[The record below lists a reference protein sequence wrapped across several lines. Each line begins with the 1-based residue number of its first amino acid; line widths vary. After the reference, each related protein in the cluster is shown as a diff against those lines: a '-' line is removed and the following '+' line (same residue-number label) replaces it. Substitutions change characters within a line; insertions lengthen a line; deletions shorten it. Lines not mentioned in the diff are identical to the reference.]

1 MVRLQFVKDQGGVV
15 NIVNGNLRD
24 TDRNALLNIEEI
36 DSVVVSF
43 YVAVAINEE
52 LKAFEIS
59 GYIIVFD
66 SLDSMSPYLEQID
79 LLDGEVFNP
88 GVNGVKK
95 PDWDVASRDKT
106 VGIQPHTYIDTDIEQ
121 TLINEG

>member
-1 MVRLQFVKDQGGVV
+1 MVRLQFIKNQGGVV

-24 TDRNALLNIEEI
+24 TDRDALANIEEI
-36 DSVVVSF
+36 DSVIVSF
-43 YVAVAINEE
+43 YYALAINEE

-66 SLDSMSPYLEQID
+66 SLDSMKPYLDQID

-106 VGIQPHTYIDTDIEQ
+106 VGIQPHTYTDTDIEQ

>member
-1 MVRLQFVKDQGGVV
+1 MVRLQFIKDQGGVT

-24 TDRNALLNIEEI
+24 TDRNALENIEEI
-36 DSVVVSF
+36 DSVIVNF
-43 YVAVAINEE
+43 YTAIAINEE
-52 LKAFEIS
+52 LKAIEIA

-66 SLDSMSPYLEQID
+66 SLDSIKPYLNQID

-88 GVNGVKK
+88 GVNGVKT
-95 PDWDVASRDKT
+95 PTWDVASRDKT
-106 VGIQPHTYIDTDIEQ
+106 LGIQPHTYTDTDIEQ